1 MKMNA
6 PKTAAA
12 TQQWNKKKIT
22 INDNDGNK
30 TTNNTQNRIHK
41 TWLGHGLLF

>member
-6 PKTAAA
+6 PKTAAVN
-12 TQQWNKKKIT
+12 QKQRRKKVI

-30 TTNNTQNRIHK
+30 TTHNTQNSGQNFRED
-41 TWLGHGLLF
+41 HGLLF